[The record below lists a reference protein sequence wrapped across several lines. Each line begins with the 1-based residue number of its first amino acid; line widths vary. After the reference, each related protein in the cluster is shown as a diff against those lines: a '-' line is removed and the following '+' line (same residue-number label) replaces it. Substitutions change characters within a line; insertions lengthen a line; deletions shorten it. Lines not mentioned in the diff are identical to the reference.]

1 MESAW
6 KFAKRKSSKNY
17 NGAYSYGFSLLT
29 ERGTRN
35 LSNLI
40 DKYTQSIRQRSKSES
55 NLKRNF
61 EVEYARIEAHDRQ
74 EYNNFVKA
82 LSEVRAKAAAT
93 RKAEENARRANN
105 QLKRMVS
112 ELTKSIKKNQ
122 QKLRPS
128 SNALSG
134 LSQLRANLKRKLL
147 EEYKRAN
154 ASGNSRT
161 LSRVSRSLIGLKS
174 PVRQRR

>member
-6 KFAKRKSSKNY
+6 KFVKQKSNKNY
-17 NGAYSYGFSLLT
+17 NSSYSYGFSLLT
-29 ERGTRN
+29 ERGSRELT
-35 LSNLI
+35 NLI
-40 DKYTQSIRQRSKSES
+40 EKYARTMRQGVKSE
-55 NLKRNF
+55 NILKKNF
-61 EVEYARIEAHDRQ
+61 EVEYARIESKDRQ
-74 EYNNFVKA
+74 EYNNFAKA
-82 LSEVRAKAAAT
+82 LREVRAKAAAA

-128 SNALSG
+128 SNALAG
-134 LSQLRANLKRKLL
+134 LAQLRANLKRRLL
-147 EEYKRAN
+147 NEYKRAN

-161 LSRVSRSLIGLKS
+161 MGRVSRSLIGLRS
-174 PVRQRR
+174 PERQRR

>member
-6 KFAKRKSSKNY
+6 RFAKQKSRHKY
-17 NGAYSYGFSLLT
+17 NTNYSYGYSLLT
-29 ERGTRN
+29 ERGSRN
-35 LSNLI
+35 LSDLI
-40 DKYTQSIRQRSKSES
+40 NKYVRTIRQQPKSE
-55 NLKRNF
+55 NNIKRNF

-82 LSEVRAKAAAT
+82 LAEVRARAAAT

-105 QLKRMVS
+105 QLKLMVS